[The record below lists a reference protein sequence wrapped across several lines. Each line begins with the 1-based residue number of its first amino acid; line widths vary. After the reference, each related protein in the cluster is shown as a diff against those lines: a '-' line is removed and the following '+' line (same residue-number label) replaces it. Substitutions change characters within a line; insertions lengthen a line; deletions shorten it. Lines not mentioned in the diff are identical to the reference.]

1 MKIARSLKISRK
13 QLAAHKMRTAL
24 ALLGIVIGVS
34 TVIIM
39 VSVGKGAENQVLSRI
54 EAMGTNL
61 IIVNVGQVQ
70 RTAGRQQVRGTVT
83 TLTLED
89 AEALIEECPAVR
101 AAAPVQSAK
110 LQVKY
115 ESLATNTTITGTTE
129 DILKIRKLEV
139 ERGSFFEEEDN
150 IGSRRVAVVGRTV
163 VRNLFEEFEPVGETI
178 RIGKVPFEV
187 IGVLGAKGSDLN
199 GVDQDDQILIPINT
213 ALRRL
218 FNIAYI
224 NTINIEATSK
234 EKMALAQQ
242 QVREVLRERHRLNK
256 QDKADDFTIQNQTD
270 LIEAQRETAETF
282 TVLIASIAG
291 VSLLVGGIGILA
303 IMLMAIKERTNEIGL
318 RMAVGA
324 SRKDIL
330 VQFLL
335 EASALSIGGGFVGI
349 GTGLAGSLVTN
360 AVTKLETRVSLTS
373 IILSFTFSIAIGL
386 FFGVYPARKASRLDP
401 ITALRSE

>member
-34 TVIIM
+34 SVIIM
-39 VSVGKGAENQVLSRI
+39 VSIGKGAEKQVLSRI

-61 IIVNVGQVQ
+61 IIVNAGQVQ

-89 AEALIEECPAVR
+89 AEALIEECSAVR
-101 AAAPVQSAK
+101 AAAPVQGGK

-115 ESLATNTTITGTTE
+115 ENLATNTTTTGTTA
-129 DILKIRKLEV
+129 DILSIRKLKV
-139 ERGSFFEEEDN
+139 ERGSFFGEEDI
-150 IGSRRVAVVGRTV
+150 IGSRRVAVLGRTV
-163 VRNLFEEFEPVGETI
+163 VKNLFEKSEPVGETI
-178 RIGKVPFEV
+178 RIGKVHFEV
-187 IGVLGAKGSDLN
+187 IGVLETKGSDLN

-224 NTINIEATSK
+224 NTINIEAASK
-234 EKMALAQQ
+234 DKMALAQQ
-242 QVREVLRERHRLNK
+242 QVREILRERHRLNK

-270 LIEAQRETAETF
+270 LIEAQSETSEAF
-282 TVLIASIAG
+282 TMLIASIAG

-335 EASALSIGGGFVGI
+335 EASALSVGGGIVGI
-349 GTGLAGSLVTN
+349 GTGLAGSLVTG
-360 AVTKLETRVSLTS
+360 AVTRLETSVSPTS
-373 IILSFTFSIAIGL
+373 IVLSFTFSIAVGL

-401 ITALRSE
+401 ITALRTE

>member
-13 QLAAHKMRTAL
+13 QLLAHKMRTAL

-34 TVIIM
+34 SVIIM
-39 VSVGKGAENQVLSRI
+39 VSVGKGAEKQVLGRI

-61 IIVNVGQVQ
+61 IVVTAGQVQ

-83 TLTLED
+83 TLTIED
-89 AEALIEECPAVR
+89 AEALNEECPAVR
-101 AAAPVQSAK
+101 AVAPVQGGK

-115 ESLATNTTITGTTE
+115 ENLATNTTITGTTV
-129 DILKIRKLEV
+129 DILTIRKLKV
-139 ERGSFFEEEDN
+139 ERGSFFGDEEN
-150 IGSRRVAVVGRTV
+150 SGSRRVAVLGPTV
-163 VRNLFEEFEPVGETI
+163 VRNLFERSGPVGETI

-187 IGVLGAKGSDLN
+187 IGVLEAKGSDLN
-199 GVDQDDQILIPINT
+199 GIDQDDQIFIPIST

-218 FNIAYI
+218 FNVAYI
-224 NTINIEATSK
+224 NTVNIEAASK
-234 EKMALAQQ
+234 DNMALAQQ

-256 QDKADDFTIQNQTD
+256 QDKDDDFLIQNQTD
-270 LIEAQRETAETF
+270 LIEAQRETSETF

-318 RMAVGA
+318 RRAVGA

-335 EASALSIGGGFVGI
+335 EASALSVGGGIVGI
-349 GTGLAGSLVTN
+349 GTGLAGSLLTA
-360 AVTKLETRVSLTS
+360 AVTRLETSVSPMS
-373 IILSFTFSIAIGL
+373 IVLSFTFSLGIGL
-386 FFGVYPARKASRLDP
+386 FFGVYPARKASLLDP
-401 ITALRSE
+401 ITALRTE

>member
-1 MKIARSLKISRK
+1 MKIARGLKISRK

-89 AEALIEECPAVR
+89 AGALIEECPAVR

-115 ESLATNTTITGTTE
+115 ESLATNTAITGTTA

-139 ERGSFFEEEDN
+139 ERGSFFGEEDN

-163 VRNLFEEFEPVGETI
+163 VRNLFEESEPVGETI

-224 NTINIEATSK
+224 STINIEAANK

-242 QVREVLRERHRLNK
+242 QVREVLRERHRLNR

-303 IMLMAIKERTNEIGL
+303 IMLMAVKERTNEIGL

-335 EASALSIGGGFVGI
+335 EASALSIGGGIVGI

-360 AVTKLETRVSLTS
+360 AVTKLETSVSLAS
-373 IILSFTFSIAIGL
+373 VILSFTFSIAVGL

-401 ITALRSE
+401 ITALRTE

>member
-34 TVIIM
+34 SVIIM
-39 VSVGKGAENQVLSRI
+39 VSIGKGAEKQVLSRI

-61 IIVNVGQVQ
+61 IIVNAGQVQ

-101 AAAPVQSAK
+101 AAAAVQGGK

-115 ESLATNTTITGTTE
+115 ENLATNTATTGTTA
-129 DILKIRKLEV
+129 DILSIRKLKV
-139 ERGSFFEEEDN
+139 ERGSFFGEEDI
-150 IGSRRVAVVGRTV
+150 IGSRRVAVLGRTV
-163 VRNLFEEFEPVGETI
+163 VKNLFEKSEPVGETI
-178 RIGKVPFEV
+178 RIGKVQFEV
-187 IGVLGAKGSDLN
+187 IGVLEAKGSDLN
-199 GVDQDDQILIPINT
+199 GVDQDDQILIPIST

-224 NTINIEATSK
+224 NTINIEAGSK
-234 EKMALAQQ
+234 DKMALAQQ
-242 QVREVLRERHRLNK
+242 QVREILRERHRLNK

-270 LIEAQRETAETF
+270 LIEAQRETTEAF
-282 TVLIASIAG
+282 TMLIASIAG

-335 EASALSIGGGFVGI
+335 EASALSVGGGIVGI
-349 GTGLAGSLVTN
+349 GTGLAGSLVTG
-360 AVTKLETRVSLTS
+360 AVTRLETSVSPTS
-373 IILSFTFSIAIGL
+373 IVLSFTFSIAVGL

-401 ITALRSE
+401 ITALRTE

>member
-13 QLAAHKMRTAL
+13 QLAAHKLRTAL

-34 TVIIM
+34 TVIII
-39 VSVGKGAENQVLSRI
+39 VSIGKGAENQVLRRI

-89 AEALIEECPAVR
+89 AEALIEESPAVR
-101 AAAPVQSAK
+101 AAAPAQSAK

-115 ESLATNTTITGTTE
+115 ESLATNTTITGTTA
-129 DILKIRKLEV
+129 DILKIRKLQV
-139 ERGSFFEEEDN
+139 EQGSFFGEEDN

-163 VRNLFEEFEPVGETI
+163 VRNLFEESEPVGETI

-187 IGVLGAKGSDLN
+187 IGVLAAKGSDLN

-224 NTINIEATSK
+224 NTINIEAASK

-242 QVREVLRERHRLNK
+242 QVREVLRERHRLNR

-270 LIEAQRETAETF
+270 LIEAQRETSETF

-335 EASALSIGGGFVGI
+335 EASALSVGGGIVGI
-349 GTGLAGSLVTN
+349 GTGLVGSLLTN
-360 AVTKLETRVSLTS
+360 AATDLETSVSPTS
-373 IILSFTFSIAIGL
+373 IVFSFTFSIAIGL

>member
-13 QLAAHKMRTAL
+13 QLAAHKMRTVL

-34 TVIIM
+34 SVIIM
-39 VSVGKGAENQVLSRI
+39 VSIGKGAEQQVLSRI

-61 IIVNVGQVQ
+61 IIVNAGRVQ
-70 RTAGRQQVRGTVT
+70 RTAGRQQVRGTAT

-89 AEALIEECPAVR
+89 AEALSEECPAVR
-101 AAAPVQSAK
+101 AAAPVQGGK

-115 ESLATNTTITGTTE
+115 ENLATNTSATGTTADILSIRKLKVERGLFFGEE
-129 DILKIRKLEV
+129 DIL
-139 ERGSFFEEEDN
+139 
-150 IGSRRVAVVGRTV
+150 GSRRVAVLGRTV
-163 VRNLFEEFEPVGETI
+163 VKNLFEKSDPVGETI
-178 RIGKVPFEV
+178 RIGKVHFEV
-187 IGVLGAKGSDLN
+187 IGVLETKGSDLN
-199 GVDQDDQILIPINT
+199 GVDQDDQILIPIST

-224 NTINIEATSK
+224 NTIHIEAASK
-234 EKMALAQQ
+234 DKMALAQQ
-242 QVREVLRERHRLNK
+242 QVREILRERHRLNK
-256 QDKADDFTIQNQTD
+256 HDKADDFTIQNQTD
-270 LIEAQRETAETF
+270 LIEAQRDTSEAF
-282 TVLIASIAG
+282 TMLIASIAG

-335 EASALSIGGGFVGI
+335 EASALSVGGGFVGI
-349 GTGLAGSLVTN
+349 AAGLAGSLVTG
-360 AVTKLETRVSLTS
+360 AATRLETSVSPTS
-373 IILSFTFSIAIGL
+373 IVLSFTFSIAVGL

-401 ITALRSE
+401 ITALRTE

>member
-13 QLAAHKMRTAL
+13 QLAAHKMRTVL

-34 TVIIM
+34 SVIIM
-39 VSVGKGAENQVLSRI
+39 VSIGKGAEQQVLSRI

-61 IIVNVGQVQ
+61 IIVNAGRVQ
-70 RTAGRQQVRGTVT
+70 RTAGRQQVRGTAT

-89 AEALIEECPAVR
+89 AEALSEECPAVR
-101 AAAPVQSAK
+101 AAAPVQGGK

-115 ESLATNTTITGTTE
+115 ENLATNTSATGTTA
-129 DILKIRKLEV
+129 DILSIRKLKV
-139 ERGSFFEEEDN
+139 ERGLFFGEED
-150 IGSRRVAVVGRTV
+150 IVGSRRMAVLGRTV
-163 VRNLFEEFEPVGETI
+163 VKNLFEKSEPVGETI
-178 RIGKVPFEV
+178 LIGKVMFEV
-187 IGVLGAKGSDLN
+187 IGVLATKGSDLN
-199 GVDQDDQILIPINT
+199 GVDQDDQILIPIST

-224 NTINIEATSK
+224 NTIHIEAASK
-234 EKMALAQQ
+234 DKMALAQQ
-242 QVREVLRERHRLNK
+242 QVREILRERHRLNK
-256 QDKADDFTIQNQTD
+256 HDKADDFTIQNQTD
-270 LIEAQRETAETF
+270 LIEAQRDTSEAF
-282 TVLIASIAG
+282 TMLIASIAG

-335 EASALSIGGGFVGI
+335 EASALSVGGGFVGI
-349 GTGLAGSLVTN
+349 AAGLAGSLVTG
-360 AVTKLETRVSLTS
+360 AATRLETSVSPTS
-373 IILSFTFSIAIGL
+373 IVLSFTFSIAVGL

-401 ITALRSE
+401 ITALRTE

>member
-13 QLAAHKMRTAL
+13 QLAAHKMRTVL

-34 TVIIM
+34 SVIIM
-39 VSVGKGAENQVLSRI
+39 VSIGKGAEQQVLSRI
-54 EAMGTNL
+54 EALGTNL
-61 IIVNVGQVQ
+61 IIVNAGRVQ
-70 RTAGRQQVRGTVT
+70 RTAGRQQVRGTAT

-89 AEALIEECPAVR
+89 AEALSEECPAVR
-101 AAAPVQSAK
+101 AAAPVQGGK

-115 ESLATNTTITGTTE
+115 ENLATNTSATGTTA
-129 DILKIRKLEV
+129 DILSIRKLKV
-139 ERGSFFEEEDN
+139 ERGLFFGEED
-150 IGSRRVAVVGRTV
+150 IVGSRRMAVLGRTV
-163 VRNLFEEFEPVGETI
+163 VKNLFEKSEPVGETI
-178 RIGKVPFEV
+178 LIGKVMFEV
-187 IGVLGAKGSDLN
+187 IGVLATKGSDLN
-199 GVDQDDQILIPINT
+199 GVDQDDQILIPIST

-234 EKMALAQQ
+234 DKMALAQQ
-242 QVREVLRERHRLNK
+242 QVREILRERHRLNK

-270 LIEAQRETAETF
+270 LIEAQSETSEAF
-282 TVLIASIAG
+282 TMLIASIAG

-335 EASALSIGGGFVGI
+335 EASALSVGGGIVGI
-349 GTGLAGSLVTN
+349 GTGLAGSLVTG
-360 AVTKLETRVSLTS
+360 AVTRLETSVSPTS
-373 IILSFTFSIAIGL
+373 IVLSFTFSIAVGL

-401 ITALRSE
+401 ITALRTE